1 MARGKGEGA
10 LFRVPKDTRQPLK
23 YWQAAIELPQ
33 RNGGRRRKVIR
44 SKDKAA
50 LARKLRELQKERDDK
65 GDLETH
71 VLTVQQWMT
80 IWFETIAQEK
90 IRPRTAN
97 TYRSLIEKWIIPA
110 IGTKKLNKLTPDDVR
125 QMSRAIVADGKSSTT
140 ALQAHRIL
148 AVALKYAEREGK
160 VSRNVATLIDA
171 PRRAMKNLRALTLDE
186 ALQLL
191 DSVRHDRYGSL
202 WAAVL
207 LTGARE
213 GELLGLQ
220 TDRVTQT
227 LELSWQLQRYTWEH
241 GCAADCGRKRGT
253 DCPRRKITFPADYDV
268 QHLTGGLWLSRPK
281 SRAGWR
287 VIPLVTQLRD
297 EISNHVEATKDEPN
311 PHNLVWHTPDGAPI
325 DPREG
330 NRMWHDVLDRAGVP
344 QVRFHDGRHTAVDLL
359 LAAGVH
365 IDVVQEIVGHSSR
378 LQTQEYKSQGLTLR
392 RVQAMNSLGDLIDMR
407 RAERL
412 KEIEA

>member
-1 MARGKGEGA
+1 MARGKGEGSIY
-10 LFRVPKDTRQPLK
+10 KDSRGLWT
-23 YWQAAIELPQ
+23 AAIELPQ
-33 RNGGRRRKVIR
+33 RNGDRRRKVIR

-50 LARKLRELQKERDDK
+50 LVRKLRDLQKERDDK

-80 IWFETIAQEK
+80 IWFQTIAQEK
-90 IRPRTAN
+90 IRPRTAK
-97 TYRSLIEKWIIPA
+97 TYQSLIEKWILPP
-110 IGTKKLNKLTPDDVR
+110 IGARKLDKLTPDDVR
-125 QMSRAIVADGKSSTT
+125 QMSRAIVAAGKSSTT

-171 PRRAMKNLRALTLDE
+171 PRRAVKNLRALTLDE
-186 ALQLL
+186 ALQVL

-227 LELSWQLQRYTWEH
+227 LEFSWQLQRLIWEH
-241 GCAADCGRKRGT
+241 GCDGDCNRKRGT
-253 DCPRRKITFPADYDV
+253 DCPKRKVTFPADHEN

-287 VIPLVTQLRD
+287 VIPLAPQLRI
-297 EISNHVEATKDEPN
+297 EIMRHIDATKDEPN
-311 PHNLVWHTPDGAPI
+311 PHNLVWHTPEGLPI

-330 NRMWHDVLDRAGVP
+330 NRMWHDVLDKAGVP

-359 LAAGVH
+359 LLAGVH

-378 LQTQEYKSQGLTLR
+378 MQTQEYKSQGLTLR
-392 RVQAMNSLGDLIDMR
+392 RVQAINSVSDLIDLR
-407 RAERL
+407 RAEML
-412 KEIEA
+412 KELEA

>member
-10 LFRVPKDTRQPLK
+10 LYKDSRGLWT
-23 YWQAAIELPQ
+23 AAIELPQ
-33 RNGGRRRKVIR
+33 RNGDRRRKVIR

-50 LARKLRELQKERDDK
+50 LVKKLRELQKERDDK

-71 VLTVQQWMT
+71 VLTVEQWLT
-80 IWFETIAQEK
+80 IWFQTIAQEK
-90 IRPRTAN
+90 IRPRTAK
-97 TYRSLIEKWIIPA
+97 TYQSLIEKWILPS
-110 IGTKKLNKLTPDDVR
+110 IGTRKLDKLTPDDVR
-125 QMSRAIVADGKSSTT
+125 QMSRAIVTAGKSSTT

-171 PRRAMKNLRALTLDE
+171 PRKAAKNLRALTLDE
-186 ALQLL
+186 ALKVL
-191 DSVRHDRYGSL
+191 DTTRGDRYGSL

-227 LELSWQLQRYTWEH
+227 LELSWQLQRLIWEH
-241 GCAADCGRKRGT
+241 GCAGDCNRVRGT
-253 DCPRRKITFPADYDV
+253 DCPKRKVTFPADHENR
-268 QHLTGGLWLSRPK
+268 HLTGGLWLSRPK
-281 SRAGWR
+281 SLAGWR
-287 VIPLVTQLRD
+287 VVPMVTYLGERLH
-297 EISNHVEATKDEPN
+297 EHLEATRHEEN
-311 PHNLVWHTPDGAPI
+311 PHNLVWHTTKGLPI

-330 NRMWHDVLDRAGVP
+330 NRMWHDALDRAGVP

-359 LAAGVH
+359 LAAGNH

-392 RVQAMNSLGDLIDMR
+392 RVQAMNSLGDMIELR
-407 RAERL
+407 RVEQR
-412 KEIEA
+412 KELDAS